1 MVSRDAAAGLS
12 RLYAHEQIGAAKTMS
27 FLRFFLFNLFGNV
40 LPILA
45 ALVSV
50 PVIAHHAG
58 GERLGALGVVWGLIG
73 YFGFLDFG
81 LSRVVTRRVALAKE
95 QARLPDELAELR
107 GFFWWWAM
115 PALLVITIVLLGARA
130 VFPGMLPSG
139 WLGKEVADGWMW
151 IALCI
156 PVTLMT
162 NWLRGAL
169 EGVQRFARL
178 NLLKTIFGV
187 WNYAAPA
194 LAVLVSPTLEAMI
207 EAIFVGRLLGLL
219 GHALAAVHAE
229 PGILIGSAP
238 RRLSSP
244 GLFFREGGWMTVS
257 NLIGPLMIYSDRFVL
272 AALLTP
278 TAVFY
283 YVTSQEVMLRTL
295 VIPAALSGVLFPK
308 FSGAIEPV
316 AGSEIFNLYHR
327 SVRFISALMLP
338 LCVLAAALAY
348 DALRVWLGDEFA
360 AHAHRVVE
368 LIAVG
373 IFVTSIGQLPL
384 AWLQGSGR
392 SYLTARLHL
401 VELPLY
407 GVGLY
412 FAVEYFGILGAACM
426 WTLRVAADSL
436 AMLVL
441 ATVDKGRMAISIA
454 WKGAALILLTAL
466 LSGPGQPWQWRAAL
480 TLGACLAALLAS
492 WYGLLDGTDRKEIGK
507 LRHAY

>member
-1 MVSRDAAAGLS
+1 MDAAAGLNLHCTLE
-12 RLYAHEQIGAAKTMS
+12 RIGTQATMS
-27 FLRFFLFNLFGNV
+27 FFRFFLFNLFGNV

-50 PVIAHHAG
+50 PVIVHHAG
-58 GERLGALGVVWGLIG
+58 GERLGVLGVVWGLIG

-95 QARLPDELAELR
+95 QARLPQELAELR
-107 GFFWWWAM
+107 GFFWWWAI
-115 PALLVITIVLLGARA
+115 PACLVLTVVLLGTRV
-130 VFPGMLPSG
+130 VFSSMLPTG
-139 WLGKEVADGWMW
+139 WLGREVADSWAW

-156 PVTLMT
+156 PVTLLT

-187 WNYAAPA
+187 WNYAGPA
-194 LAVLVSPTLEAMI
+194 VAVLVWPTFEAMI
-207 EAIFVGRLLGLL
+207 GAIFVGRLLGLAA
-219 GHALAAVHAE
+219 HALAAVHAE

-244 GLFFREGGWMTVS
+244 SLFFHEGGWMTVS
-257 NLIGPLMIYSDRFVL
+257 NLVGPLMVYSDRFVL
-272 AALLTP
+272 AAMLTP

-295 VIPAALSGVLFPK
+295 VIPAALAGVLFPK
-308 FSGAIEPV
+308 FSGAMEPAV
-316 AGSEIFNLYHR
+316 GGDIFNLYLR

-338 LCVLAAALAY
+338 LCVLAAAVAY
-348 DALRVWLGDEFA
+348 DALRLWLGEDFA
-360 AHAHRVVE
+360 LHAYRFVE
-368 LIAVG
+368 VIAVG

-407 GVGLY
+407 CLGLY
-412 FAVEYFGILGAACM
+412 FAVEYFGILGVACV
-426 WTLRVAADSL
+426 WTVRVVAESVAL
-436 AMLVL
+436 LML
-441 ATVDKGRMAISIA
+441 ATADRGRIGISIA
-454 WKGAALILLTAL
+454 WKGAALILLTAF
-466 LSGPGQPWQWRAAL
+466 LSGPGQPWPWRAAVA
-480 TLGACLAALLAS
+480 LGACLAALVAS
-492 WYGLLDGTDRKEIGK
+492 WFGLLDGTDRRELGK